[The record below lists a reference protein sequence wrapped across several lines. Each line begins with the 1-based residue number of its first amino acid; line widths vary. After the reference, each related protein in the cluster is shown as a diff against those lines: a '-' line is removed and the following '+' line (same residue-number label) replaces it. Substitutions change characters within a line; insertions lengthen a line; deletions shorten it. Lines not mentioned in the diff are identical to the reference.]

1 MGHQVIEAATVD
13 EALALSD
20 IPGLNW
26 VISDLRLGPEDG
38 VSLLTQLAHR
48 APGLQLAL
56 MTSVPATDPRR
67 EEAASRWPVLP
78 KPVDRVQLARLFCTG
93 RGGMNEPLVTILDD
107 EPQIRTMLSDALTEA
122 GFRTAAFARATE
134 FEAALKRQTP
144 DVCLVDLG
152 LPDRDGLALVHRLA
166 LESGAAI
173 IIISGRAQV
182 QDRVTGLELGADDY
196 IIKPFDPAEVVA
208 RIRARLR
215 VPASAPKPWRR
226 RSSTAGPRIS
236 TATCWS
242 RTTATE
248 VALSHAE
255 GEVLRLFPR
264 KPQAPDFPQQMQES
278 LGGAAGESFDRA
290 MDVRISRLRT
300 KLGEDPKNP
309 RLIKT
314 IYGAG
319 YIFLGDVTWR

>member
-1 MGHQVIEAATVD
+1 MKV
-13 EALALSD
+13 
-20 IPGLNW
+20 
-26 VISDLRLGPEDG
+26 
-38 VSLLTQLAHR
+38 
-48 APGLQLAL
+48 
-56 MTSVPATDPRR
+56 ATDTR
-67 EEAASRWPVLP
+67 AHVA
-78 KPVDRVQLARLFCTG
+78 
-93 RGGMNEPLVTILDD
+93 ILDD
-107 EPQIRTMLSDALTEA
+107 EPEVRRMLSEALEEA
-122 GFRTAAFARATE
+122 GFRTSSFARATE
-134 FEAALKRQTP
+134 FEAALKRTAP

-215 VPASAPKPWRR
+215 KVRSDATRSASIARFAGW
-226 RSSTAGPRIS
+226 TAYFDRYVLADESGAETPF
-236 TATCWS
+236 
-242 RTTATE
+242 
-248 VALSHAE
+248 SHAE
-255 GEVLRLFPR
+255 GEVLRLFLDSPKR
-264 KPQAPDFPQQMQES
+264 LISRAQMQDM
-278 LGGAAGESFDRA
+278 LGGAAGDSFDRA

-319 YIFLGDVTWR
+319 YIFLGDVTWG

>member
-1 MGHQVIEAATVD
+1 MTAAQPHV
-13 EALALSD
+13 A
-20 IPGLNW
+20 
-26 VISDLRLGPEDG
+26 
-38 VSLLTQLAHR
+38 
-48 APGLQLAL
+48 
-56 MTSVPATDPRR
+56 
-67 EEAASRWPVLP
+67 
-78 KPVDRVQLARLFCTG
+78 
-93 RGGMNEPLVTILDD
+93 ILDD
-107 EPQIRTMLSDALTEA
+107 EPEIRRMLSDALEEA
-122 GFRTAAFARATE
+122 GFRTTSYGRATE
-134 FEAALKRQTP
+134 FEAALKRMAP

-215 VPASAPKPWRR
+215 KHRAD
-226 RSSTAGPRIS
+226 AGPAAQVAHFAGWRAHFDRYILVD
-236 TATCWS
+236 A
-242 RTTATE
+242 AGTE
-248 VALSHAE
+248 TPFSHAE
-255 GEVLRLFPR
+255 GEVLRLFLD
-264 KPQAPDFPQQMQES
+264 APNRLISRAQMQES

-319 YIFLGDVTWR
+319 YIFLGEVRWE

>member
-1 MGHQVIEAATVD
+1 
-13 EALALSD
+13 
-20 IPGLNW
+20 
-26 VISDLRLGPEDG
+26 
-38 VSLLTQLAHR
+38 
-48 APGLQLAL
+48 
-56 MTSVPATDPRR
+56 MTA
-67 EEAASRWPVLP
+67 
-78 KPVDRVQLARLFCTG
+78 
-93 RGGMNEPLVTILDD
+93 PLVAILDD
-107 EPQIRTMLSDALTEA
+107 EPAIRQMLSAALEDA

-134 FEAALKRQTP
+134 FEAALRHTAP

-196 IIKPFDPAEVVA
+196 IIKPFEPAEVVA

-215 VPASAPKPWRR
+215 RDRDPGGAGRIARFEGWTAQFDRYVLTAPDG
-226 RSSTAGPRIS
+226 TE
-236 TATCWS
+236 
-242 RTTATE
+242 TTF
-248 VALSHAE
+248 SHAE
-255 GEVLRLFPR
+255 GEVLRLFLE
-264 KPQAPDFPQQMQES
+264 APKRLVSRAQMQEA
-278 LGGAAGESFDRA
+278 LGGGAGESFDRA
-290 MDVRISRLRT
+290 MDVRISRLRS

-319 YIFLGDVTWR
+319 YIFIGDVSWS

>member
-1 MGHQVIEAATVD
+1 
-13 EALALSD
+13 
-20 IPGLNW
+20 
-26 VISDLRLGPEDG
+26 
-38 VSLLTQLAHR
+38 
-48 APGLQLAL
+48 
-56 MTSVPATDPRR
+56 
-67 EEAASRWPVLP
+67 
-78 KPVDRVQLARLFCTG
+78 
-93 RGGMNEPLVTILDD
+93 
-107 EPQIRTMLSDALTEA
+107 
-122 GFRTAAFARATE
+122 
-134 FEAALKRQTP
+134 
-144 DVCLVDLG
+144 
-152 LPDRDGLALVHRLA
+152 VHRLA

-215 VPASAPKPWRR
+215 VVRPRSARR
-226 RSSTAGPRIS
+226 RKRPSSTDGLRIS
-236 TATCWS
+236 TATCWLNS
-242 RTTATE
+242 DGTE

-255 GEVLRLFPR
+255 GEVLRLFLRSPKR
-264 KPQAPDFPQQMQES
+264 LISRSQMQES
-278 LGGAAGESFDRA
+278 LGGVAGESFDRA